1 MFTAIGNFFRAIG
14 RVFNILDILA
24 REGEDVAKQFVKE
37 NKISRQKRL
46 EALERGED
54 PDAQDDD
61 A

>member
-37 NKISRQKRL
+37 NKLNRKRRL
-46 EALERGED
+46 EMIEQGED
-54 PDAQDDD
+54 PDQQDDE
-61 A
+61 

>member
-37 NKISRQKRL
+37 NKLNRQRRL
-46 EALERGED
+46 EAIERGED
-54 PDAQDDD
+54 PDQQDD
-61 A
+61 

>member
-37 NKISRQKRL
+37 NKLNRKRRL
-46 EALERGED
+46 EMIERGED
-54 PDAQDDD
+54 PDQQDDE
-61 A
+61 